1 VKGLN
6 QPLFHEDNARSQT
19 ARVTTDYPQ
28 EKNNVTLLPR
38 SARSPDLSPIEE
50 NVWDVIGTYEKY
62 NDMGQLFL
70 GF

>member
-6 QPLFHEDNARSQT
+6 QPLFHKDNAGSQT

-28 EKNNVTLLPR
+28 EKMLRYFHDPLGR
-38 SARSPDLSPIEE
+38 QICRQLKML
-50 NVWDVIGTYEKY
+50 DVIGTYEKY